1 MKILDHCVI
10 YTADDEEPDCLM
22 CDNCQSSDLC
32 SECGHEHWWHYYERE
47 EQDSKMSRLIIALEK
62 LGLKNHKKDLSKR

>member
-22 CDNCQSSDLC
+22 CDHCQSSDLC
-32 SECGHEHWWHYYERE
+32 GECGPEHGWHYYRRE
-47 EQDSKMSRLIIALEK
+47 EQKFEMNRLVGALER
-62 LGLKNHKKDLSKR
+62 LGLK

>member
-22 CDNCQSSDLC
+22 CDHCQSSDLC
-32 SECGHEHWWHYYERE
+32 SECGPEHVWHYYRRE
-47 EQDSKMSRLIIALEK
+47 EQKFEMNRLVRALER
-62 LGLKNHKKDLSKR
+62 LGLK

>member
-32 SECGHEHWWHYYERE
+32 SECGSEHWWHYYERE
-47 EQDSKMSRLIIALEK
+47 EQDSKMSRLIISLEK
-62 LGLKNHKKDLSKR
+62 LGLQNHKKI

>member
-10 YTADDEEPDCLM
+10 YTADDEEPDCGI
-22 CDNCQSSDLC
+22 CDNQD
-32 SECGHEHWWHYYERE
+32 CGYCDQCGSTYWWHYYERE

>member
-22 CDNCQSSDLC
+22 CDHCQSSDLC
-32 SECGHEHWWHYYERE
+32 SECGPEHGWHYYRRE
-47 EQDSKMSRLIIALEK
+47 EQKFEMNRLVRALER
-62 LGLKNHKKDLSKR
+62 LGLK